1 MTDTHQDLDLAVEDL
16 SGCILPSQYAD
27 LNKRRP
33 AMEGEYRLMFA
44 VLEDAVSRYLMNMK
58 CETEAQ
64 RKIFKET
71 ASWFRKGSEANRGLF
86 AFESVCAF
94 LGIDADRL
102 RKGLALVQPREVP
115 LRKQRRAA

>member
-1 MTDTHQDLDLAVEDL
+1 MIDTQLDSDLGAEVL
-16 SGCILPSQYAD
+16 SGCILPSQFAE

-33 AMEGEYRLMFA
+33 AMEGEYRLLFA
-44 VLEDAVSRYLMNMK
+44 VLEDAISHYLMNMK

-71 ASWFRKGSEANRGLF
+71 ANWFRKGSGADRDLF
-86 AFESVCAF
+86 SFESVCGF
-94 LGIDADRL
+94 LGIDPDRL
-102 RKGLALVQPREVP
+102 RKGLASVQPRETP

>member
-1 MTDTHQDLDLAVEDL
+1 MIDTQQDLAVEDL
-16 SGCILPSQYAD
+16 SGCILPSQFAD

-33 AMEGEYRLMFA
+33 AMEGEYRLLFA
-44 VLEDAVSRYLMNMK
+44 VLEDGVSRYLMNMK
-58 CETEAQ
+58 CETEEQ
-64 RKIFKET
+64 RRIFKET
-71 ASWFRKGSEANRGLF
+71 ANWFRKGNDGNRGLF

-94 LGIDADRL
+94 LGIDANRL

>member
-1 MTDTHQDLDLAVEDL
+1 MPDTLQDLATEDL
-16 SGCILPSQYAD
+16 SGCILPSQFAD
-27 LNKRRP
+27 LNRRRP
-33 AMEGEYRLMFA
+33 AMEGEYRLLFA
-44 VLEDAVSRYLMNMK
+44 VLEDAVGRYLTNMK

-71 ASWFRKGSEANRGLF
+71 ARWFRKGSNASRDLF

-94 LGIDADRL
+94 LGIDPDRL
-102 RKGLALVQPREVP
+102 RKGLALMQPRETP